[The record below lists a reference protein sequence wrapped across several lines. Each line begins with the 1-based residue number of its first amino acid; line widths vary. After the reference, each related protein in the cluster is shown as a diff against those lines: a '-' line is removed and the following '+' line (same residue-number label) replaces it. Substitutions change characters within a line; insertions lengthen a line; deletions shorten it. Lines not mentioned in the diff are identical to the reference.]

1 MNKYYKNFIFFV
13 IVIVSIVSAKL
24 YLEYKEGNT
33 LSKLSIKSEAKAI
46 ADFLVAFRT
55 TYQDVYIKNGIILDK
70 TNIHCLPVSTTNQ
83 ISKIFSSL
91 NIQSKIATVSN
102 RPRNSKNQ
110 ANKRQLEVIN
120 YFNHHKN
127 TKYIFKQI
135 EDKYYYSKPLYI
147 TKTCLK
153 CHGAKKDAPKIIQ
166 ENYDQA
172 YDYKIGDLRG
182 IIDIELSQ
190 TALSAR
196 LEQDNIHRILTAI
209 LIVLFILLIV
219 FFYMKFNKQQE
230 QHIKELYDDL
240 SIKNKELEESE
251 HEIILINEGLQKQ
264 KDDLEILYQQS
275 SDGIL
280 IIKDGKFIDCNDSAL
295 KMLGYKQKDD
305 LIDIDPSQI
314 SPEYQSDGILS
325 YIKAQ
330 IMIEKAMKKGTNT
343 FEWIHKKSNGK
354 EFWAE
359 VVLTKMIQGKDFIIH
374 AVIRDITKRKKN
386 EYELEQLT
394 HNLELKVQQEMEKN
408 KLKDQQM
415 LHQSRLAQMG
425 EMISMIAHQWRQPL
439 AAISSTSS
447 ALNIQA
453 QLDQINKDDI
463 LLLTDKISNFSQHL
477 SYTIDDFRNF
487 FKTNK
492 TKTKTTCNE
501 LIDKVLSI
509 IETSLINKNIQ
520 LDIEHKCNKPILTFE
535 NEVKQVI
542 LNLIKNAE
550 DILIEKEIENP
561 KIKIVAL
568 DGCITISDNGGGVPS
583 NIIDKIFDPYFS
595 TKTKKDGT
603 GLGLYMSKTIIEDHC
618 KGKLTV
624 QNTTNGAMFIVQLTD
639 LSQEQRDD

>member
-1 MNKYYKNFIFFV
+1 
-13 IVIVSIVSAKL
+13 
-24 YLEYKEGNT
+24 
-33 LSKLSIKSEAKAI
+33 
-46 ADFLVAFRT
+46 
-55 TYQDVYIKNGIILDK
+55 
-70 TNIHCLPVSTTNQ
+70 
-83 ISKIFSSL
+83 
-91 NIQSKIATVSN
+91 
-102 RPRNSKNQ
+102 
-110 ANKRQLEVIN
+110 
-120 YFNHHKN
+120 
-127 TKYIFKQI
+127 
-135 EDKYYYSKPLYI
+135 
-147 TKTCLK
+147 
-153 CHGAKKDAPKIIQ
+153 
-166 ENYDQA
+166 
-172 YDYKIGDLRG
+172 
-182 IIDIELSQ
+182 
-190 TALSAR
+190 
-196 LEQDNIHRILTAI
+196 
-209 LIVLFILLIV
+209 
-219 FFYMKFNKQQE
+219 
-230 QHIKELYDDL
+230 
-240 SIKNKELEESE
+240 
-251 HEIILINEGLQKQ
+251 
-264 KDDLEILYQQS
+264 
-275 SDGIL
+275 
-280 IIKDGKFIDCNDSAL
+280 
-295 KMLGYKQKDD
+295 
-305 LIDIDPSQI
+305 
-314 SPEYQSDGILS
+314 
-325 YIKAQ
+325 
-330 IMIEKAMKKGTNT
+330 
-343 FEWIHKKSNGK
+343 
-354 EFWAE
+354 
-359 VVLTKMIQGKDFIIH
+359 
-374 AVIRDITKRKKN
+374 
-386 EYELEQLT
+386 
-394 HNLELKVQQEMEKN
+394 
-408 KLKDQQM
+408 
-415 LHQSRLAQMG
+415 
-425 EMISMIAHQWRQPL
+425 MIAHQWRQPL